1 MILFVGGGAVYR
13 VTIMGKHITILDEHM
28 CVKEKN
34 NTNNLKPINIS
45 CGYQKKGNSWLVK
58 VIFCYLKFKK
68 ISCGLVAN
76 SVIFLTM
83 RVTKFG
89 KKSHLSNVIVFLWV
103 QISEFYGS
111 VGKTHFE
118 ATIITFYWKK

>member
-1 MILFVGGGAVYR
+1 
-13 VTIMGKHITILDEHM
+13 M

-76 SVIFLTM
+76 SVIFFNYEGHKIWQKKPFIQCYRFFVGTNL
-83 RVTKFG
+83 RILWIGG
-89 KKSHLSNVIVFLWV
+89 KNSFWGDNYYLLLEKMN
-103 QISEFYGS
+103 
-111 VGKTHFE
+111 
-118 ATIITFYWKK
+118 